1 MILYL
6 DTSALI
12 KRYVVEAGSNEV
24 TAFIELAE
32 TVGSVILTRIEMAA
46 ALAKAVRMN
55 WVESG
60 EADSAWHDFLAH
72 WQSFTRL
79 SVTPALAER
88 AARLAWEYGL
98 RGYDATHLAAALLWQ
113 ETLEMPVTLATYDR
127 ELWLAGQKAGLTVWP
142 AGLVS

>member
-1 MILYL
+1 MILYPH
-6 DTSALI
+6 TSALI
-12 KRYVVEAGSNEV
+12 KRYVAEAGSNEV
-24 TAFIELAE
+24 SAFIEQAE
-32 TVGSVILTRIEMAA
+32 TVGSVLLTRVEMAA
-46 ALAKAVRMN
+46 ALSKAVRMN
-55 WVESG
+55 WVESR

-79 SVTPALAER
+79 SMTPSLAER
-88 AARLAWEYGL
+88 AVRLAWEYGL
-98 RGYDATHLAAALLWQ
+98 RGYDAAHLAAALLWQ

>member
-6 DTSALI
+6 HTSALI
-12 KRYVVEAGSNEV
+12 KRYVAEAGSNEV
-24 TAFIELAE
+24 SAFIEQAE
-32 TVGSVILTRIEMAA
+32 TVGSVLLTRVEMAA
-46 ALAKAVRMN
+46 ALSKAVRMN
-55 WVESG
+55 WVESR

-79 SVTPALAER
+79 SMTPSLAER

-98 RGYDATHLAAALLWQ
+98 RGYDAAHLAAALLWQ

-142 AGLVS
+142 TGLAS